1 MSYERAFAL
10 MLKSLAPMITAP
22 FKRIRRALSTSRV
35 PVLAQSDY
43 DQMRRVMLK

>member
-1 MSYERAFAL
+1 
-10 MLKSLAPMITAP
+10 MLKSLAPRITAP

>member
-1 MSYERAFAL
+1 
-10 MLKSLAPMITAP
+10 MLKSFLPSLTVP
-22 FKRIRRALSTSRV
+22 FSRLRRVFSSSRV

>member
-1 MSYERAFAL
+1 MF
-10 MLKSLAPMITAP
+10 KSFVPRITTP
-22 FKRIRRALSTSRV
+22 FGRIRRVFSSSGV

>member
-1 MSYERAFAL
+1 
-10 MLKSLAPMITAP
+10 MLKSLAPRLTAP
-22 FKRIRRALSTSRV
+22 LRRIRRVFSSSSV